1 MEATVAVP
9 NDDLA
14 RCPTRQKLTVLP
26 PVVVLNLFYSGL
38 GIIRQLSGTGVR
50 VVGLSA
56 NHEIFGNFTRLCE
69 VRRAPNSQE
78 QPEQLLRFLQDAAPE
93 LHGAIIFPTRDADVL
108 FLDRF
113 RPELEQLYRLPIP
126 SRDVLGRVLDKDT
139 LAKTAMNAGISVPRT
154 ATVTNFTE
162 LMRESQYVGFPC
174 ILKPVRSIHWRDGDN
189 WKTVGGRKAFRAS
202 NINEL
207 ENHYKRVSQIRSE
220 VLLQEWIPGG
230 TGNLEIWGGY
240 VGSGTDAAAYFTAR
254 KILQSPGEFGTGC
267 VVESEPLPDLLKPS
281 IRLCR
286 ALDYEGIAEI
296 EYKRDPRDGVLK
308 FIEIN
313 VRHWDWHELGRASQI
328 NVTWTAYCHLV
339 GRQIEAVY
347 TPTKR
352 AKWIAEDV
360 VVRHLW
366 ECVWQRGADQQTI
379 LHVFAGKR
387 IYGISDWHDPAPC
400 ICYSLK
406 TLLPSFTNAAVGK
419 LKRVFN
425 RAVTPHV

>member
-9 NDDLA
+9 NDVLR
-14 RCPTRQKLTVLP
+14 RCPTRERLTVLP
-26 PVVVLNLFYSGL
+26 PVIVLNLFYSGL
-38 GIIRQLSGTGVR
+38 GIVRQLSGTGVR
-50 VVGLSA
+50 VIGLSA
-56 NHEIFGNFTRLCE
+56 DPEIFGNFTRLCE

-78 QPEQLLRFLQDAAPE
+78 QPEQLLRFLKDAALE

-113 RPELEQLYRLPIP
+113 RSELGLIYRLPIP
-126 SRDVLGRVLDKDT
+126 SRDVLGRVLDKDV
-139 LAKTAMNAGISVPRT
+139 LARAAMKAGIPVPRT

-174 ILKPVRSIHWRDGDN
+174 ILKPVQSVHWRNGDN

-202 NINEL
+202 DANEL
-207 ENHYKRVSQIRSE
+207 ESHYKRVSQIRST

-230 TGNLEIWGGY
+230 AGNLEVWGGY
-240 VGSGTDAAAYFTAR
+240 VGHGADIDAYFTAK

-267 VVESEPLPDLLKPS
+267 VVESEPLPDLLEPS

-296 EYKRDPRDGVLK
+296 EYKRDPRDGILK

-328 NVTWTAYCHLV
+328 NVTWTAYCHLAGQHV
-339 GRQIEAVY
+339 ETVY

-352 AKWIAEDV
+352 AKWVAEDV
-360 VVRHLW
+360 FVRHLW
-366 ECVWQRGADQQTI
+366 ECIWQTQADRQAMVHAI
-379 LHVFAGKR
+379 AGKR
-387 IYGISDWHDPAPC
+387 IYGICDWHDPAPC
-400 ICYSLK
+400 VCYLLN
-406 TLLPSFTNAAVGK
+406 TLLPSFASAAVRK
-419 LKRVFN
+419 LKQRFN
-425 RAVTPHV
+425 RAVTPQV